1 MSTFVE
7 AVKSAQKAEAETVS
21 LTWLRLNAQNRFERQ
36 DATIRSGILGAATM
50 PI

>member
-7 AVKSAQKAEAETVS
+7 AVKSAQKAETVS
-21 LTWLRLNAQNRFERQ
+21 LTWLRLNARNRFERH
-36 DATIRSGILGAATM
+36 DATIAGGTLGAATM